1 MTKRSSPDRAAVEGS
16 AAMTSEPAP
25 PPGARAAPALWIA
38 LLVVACLQAVLAFA
52 PGMWG
57 WGFNLLRFLPRGP
70 GWAIWIAGTLLLIP
84 ALARPIARGL
94 ERVDGRRALALAVA
108 WVAGAAV
115 LAWCLPDRVS
125 FTGDFQLRQGAA
137 LEPLPPGH
145 VFPQALPLDVALH
158 YHLLRFLIGVGFPS
172 ADHAARA
179 LGALEAAVLAGLAL
193 AFARA
198 LGLRGAAALGAA
210 SIVLFGGWLGL
221 FTGYSKAFTE
231 VVVLLVA
238 IAVLARGALPAG
250 AGLTRL
256 GLALALAFALHRS
269 SLAFL
274 PAGAVALVMGM
285 RARGISSRRSPGVIV
300 AVAAPVG
307 VLVALF
313 PQLLT
318 TLTGFD
324 PVHHLAPPEVMHGGG
339 VLGAAFAPR
348 HLLDLV
354 NLVALLSPAVLILP
368 ALILAAGPGLLRG
381 RDALLLLAL
390 AVPQLLLML
399 LVHPSQGVFRDW
411 DVFAPAGVALALLAA
426 LAVGRILSARPAY
439 DWLGVS
445 AAAAVM
451 APSILWLVHS
461 ADPDRGLDRVVAFA
475 TEAPLRSEVERGLI
489 WEFVGTSAN
498 VHGHAERAANAMAQA
513 AALAPS
519 PRVMM
524 EWGMAEAAR
533 GEYATARRAFEQAAA
548 RDPRQ
553 PRIWLNLVN
562 TCMRLDD
569 LPGARRAAEQMVRLM
584 PGNAPA
590 AQMLSEIER
599 LEAERQHRDPR

>member
-1 MTKRSSPDRAAVEGS
+1 MTKRSLPEGAAAERS
-16 AAMTSEPAP
+16 AAMTNEPAP
-25 PPGARAAPALWIA
+25 SPGARVAPALWIA
-38 LLVVACLQAVLAFA
+38 LLAVACLQAVLAFA

-57 WGFNLLRFLPRGP
+57 WGLGVLRFLPRGP
-70 GWAIWIAGTLLLIP
+70 GWAIWTAGTLLLIP

-94 ERVDGRRALALAVA
+94 DRVDGTRGVALAVA
-108 WVAGAAV
+108 WVVGAAV
-115 LAWCLPDRVS
+115 LAWCLPDRVA

-137 LEPLPPGH
+137 LEPLPPAH
-145 VFPQALPLDVALH
+145 VFPQALPLDIGLH
-158 YHLLRFLIGVGFPS
+158 YHLLRFLLGAGLRS
-172 ADHAARA
+172 ADDAARA
-179 LGALEAAVLAGLAL
+179 LGALEAAILAGLAL

-198 LGLRGAAALGAA
+198 LGLKGAVVLAAT

-231 VVVLLVA
+231 LVVLLVA
-238 IAVLARGALPAG
+238 IAVLALRALPAG
-250 AGLTRL
+250 AGLPLL
-256 GLALALAFALHRS
+256 GLALALALALHRS
-269 SLAFL
+269 ALAFL
-274 PAGAVALVMGM
+274 PAGAVALAMAV
-285 RARGISSRRSPGVIV
+285 RARGISSWRSPGVI
-300 AVAAPVG
+300 AAIAAPVG
-307 VLVALF
+307 ALVVLF
-313 PQLLT
+313 PRLLA

-324 PVHHLAPPEVMHGGG
+324 PVHHLVSPEVMKGGG
-339 VLGAAFAPR
+339 VLGAAFAPL

-354 NLVALLSPAVLILP
+354 NLVALLSPAALILP
-368 ALILAAGPGLLRG
+368 VLVLAAGPGLLRG

-390 AVPQLLLML
+390 VVPQLLLML

-411 DVFAPAGVALALLAA
+411 DVFAPAGAALALLAA
-426 LAVGRILSARPAY
+426 LAVGRILSARPDY
-439 DWLGVS
+439 HWLGVS
-445 AAAAVM
+445 VAAAVV
-451 APSILWLVHS
+451 APAILWLMHS
-461 ADPDRGLDRVVAFA
+461 TDLDRGLDRVVAFA

-498 VHGHAERAANAMAQA
+498 VHGRTERAANAMAQA
-513 AALAPS
+513 ATLAPS

-548 RDPRQ
+548 RDPTQ

-569 LPGARRAAEQMVRLM
+569 LAGARHAAEQMVRLM

-590 AQMLSEIER
+590 AQMLAEIER
-599 LEAERQHRDPR
+599 REAERRYPDPR